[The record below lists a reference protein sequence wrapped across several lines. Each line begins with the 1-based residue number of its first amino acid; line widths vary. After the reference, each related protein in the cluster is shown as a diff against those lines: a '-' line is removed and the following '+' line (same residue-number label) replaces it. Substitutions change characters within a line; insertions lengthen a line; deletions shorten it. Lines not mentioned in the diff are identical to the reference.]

1 MFDLVRNN
9 KKIIQLVLAI
19 IILPFAL
26 FGVDA
31 YVNGGGRDEVASVG
45 DVSISSAEFQENL
58 REQQDRLRKQLGGAI
73 PQEMLDT
80 PVMRRA
86 VLQELVNQKLLQH
99 YAMDTHIRVS
109 DADLVGFITSVPGLQ
124 ENGKFSRERYEALV
138 AAQGMSVEMFEARV
152 RQDMLIQQAVM
163 AAGNGALSAPQSAE
177 RWLAAQLEE
186 REIREFSLLADQ
198 FMTKVA
204 KPDGEVVKRYYEEN
218 RKRFENPEQVK
229 LEFLVLSQEKL
240 MAATQVSDAD
250 IEAAYKANAARYS
263 TPEQRQASHIL
274 IRADK
279 NAPEA
284 TVKEASDKAEQVLGQ
299 LKAAPGDFAK
309 LAKQYSQDPGSAS
322 KGGDLGFFGRGM
334 MVKPFEEA
342 AFALTQGQ
350 ISPVVRSDFGFHI
363 IQLTGI
369 KPERAR
375 PLAEVR
381 GEIAAELK
389 RQMGAKQYAEAAE
402 AFTNMVYEQSDTLKP
417 AAEKYGLTVQTTD
430 WIARGAQMMPPFNNP
445 KLMQAV
451 FADDAVKQHRNT
463 EAVDV
468 GGNTLVS
475 ARVLAHRPAEV
486 ESLDSVQPVIEKAL
500 LREAALAMAV
510 TTGEAQLTKLKA
522 GEKVDLSWGNVRNV
536 SRLAA
541 ANLPPEGRQA
551 IFAVAGQNVPAYV
564 GAKTPAGYAV
574 YRIEKVKPFEPA
586 ATEGEV
592 ASRAMTLRQQ
602 YNQVIAQEEVM
613 GWIDTLRERY
623 PVKVNAAALE
633 KK

>member
-1 MFDLVRNN
+1 MFDKVRNN
-9 KKIIQLVLAI
+9 KRFIQVVLAL

-31 YVNGGGRDEVASVG
+31 YVSGGGRDEVARVG
-45 DVSISSAEFQENL
+45 DVSISTYEFQENL
-58 REQQDRLRKQLGGAI
+58 REQQDRLRQQLGGAI

-86 VLQELVNQKLLQH
+86 VLQELINQKLLQR
-99 YAMDTHIRVS
+99 YAADTHIRVS
-109 DADLVGFITSVPGLQ
+109 DAELVGFITSVPGLQ

-163 AAGNGALSAPQSAE
+163 AAGNGSLAAPQAAE
-177 RWLAAQLEE
+177 RWLALQLEE
-186 REIREFSLLADQ
+186 RETREVALQADQ
-198 FMTKVA
+198 FIGKVA
-204 KPDGEVVKRYYEEN
+204 KPDEAAVKRYYEEN
-218 RKRFENPEQVK
+218 RKRFEKPEQVK

-240 MAATQVSDAD
+240 IEAAKVSEAD

-279 NAPEA
+279 GAPEA
-284 TVKEASDKAEQVLGQ
+284 AVKEASDKAEQILAQ
-299 LKAAPGDFAK
+299 LKAAPEDFAK
-309 LAKQYSQDPGSAS
+309 LAKQHSQDPGSAS

-342 AFALTQGQ
+342 AFASTQGQ
-350 ISPVVRSDFGFHI
+350 ISSVVRSDFGFHI

-417 AAEKYGLTVQTTD
+417 AAEKYGLSVQSTD

-451 FADDAVKQHRNT
+451 FADDAVKQRRNT

-468 GGNTLVS
+468 GSNTLVS
-475 ARVLAHRPAEV
+475 ARVLDYRPAEV
-486 ESLDSVQPVIEKAL
+486 ESLESVQPVIEKAL
-500 LREAALAMAV
+500 LREAAMAMAV
-510 TTGEAQLTKLKA
+510 TTGEAQLAKLKA
-522 GEKVDLSWGNVRNV
+522 GERLDLSWGNVRAV
-536 SRLAA
+536 SRQAA
-541 ANLPPEGRQA
+541 ANLSPEGRQA
-551 IFAVAGQNVPAYV
+551 IFAVAAQEVPAYV
-564 GAKTPAGYAV
+564 GAKTPTGYAL
-574 YRIEKVKPFEPA
+574 YHIAKIKPHDAGTKESDA
-586 ATEGEV
+586 
-592 ASRAMTLRQQ
+592 ASRAMSLRQQ
-602 YNQVIAQEEVM
+602 YHQVIAQEEVM
-613 GWIDTLRERY
+613 GWIDTLREHY

>member
-9 KKIIQLVLAI
+9 KRVIQLVLAI
-19 IILPFAL
+19 VILPFAL

-31 YVNGGGRDEVASVG
+31 YVNGGGRDEVAKVG
-45 DVSISSAEFQENL
+45 DVSISSSEFQENL
-58 REQQDRLRKQLGGAI
+58 REQQDRLRQQLGGAI

-80 PVMRRA
+80 PALRRA
-86 VLQELVNQKLLQH
+86 VLEELVNQKVLLR
-99 YAMDTHIRVS
+99 YASDAHIRVS

-138 AAQGMSVEMFEARV
+138 AAQGMSIEMFEARV
-152 RQDMLIQQAVM
+152 RQDMLIQQAMM
-163 AAGNGALSAPQSAE
+163 AAGNGTLSAPQSAE

-186 REIREFSLLADQ
+186 REIREFSLIADH
-198 FMTKVA
+198 FISKLD
-204 KPDGEVVKRYYEEN
+204 KPDAAAVKRYYEEN
-218 RKRFENPEQVK
+218 RKRFEKPEQVK

-240 MAATQVSDAD
+240 VAAAQVSDAE
-250 IEAAYKANAARYS
+250 IEAAYKANMARYS

-279 NAPEA
+279 SAPEA
-284 TVKEASDKAEQVLGQ
+284 AIKEASDKAEQILGQ
-299 LKAAPGDFAK
+299 LKAVPGDFAK
-309 LAKQYSQDPGSAS
+309 LAKQHSQDPGSAS

-350 ISPVVRSDFGFHI
+350 ISSVVRSDFGFHI

-375 PLAEVR
+375 PLVEVR

-389 RQMGAKQYAEAAE
+389 RQAGAKRYAEAAE
-402 AFTNMVYEQSDTLKP
+402 AFTNMVYEQSDSLKP
-417 AAEKYGLTVQTTD
+417 AAEKYGLNIQTTD

-451 FADDAVKQHRNT
+451 FTDDALKQQRNT
-463 EAVDV
+463 EAVDI

-475 ARVLAHRPAEV
+475 ARVLEHRPAEV
-486 ESLDSVQPVIEKAL
+486 ESLESVQVAIQQAL

-510 TTGEAQLTKLKA
+510 TTGEAQLAKLKA
-522 GEKVDLSWGNVRNV
+522 GEKTDVNWGSVRSV

-541 ANLPPEGRQA
+541 ANLPPDGRQA
-551 IFAVAGQNVPAYV
+551 IFAVAGQNVPAFV
-564 GAKTPAGYAV
+564 GAKTPAGYV
-574 YRIEKVKPFEPA
+574 LYRVEKIKPFDAEAQPGEA
-586 ATEGEV
+586 ASNT
-592 ASRAMTLRQQ
+592 MTLRQQ
-602 YNQVIAQEEVM
+602 YHQAIAQEEVL
-613 GWIDTLRERY
+613 GWINSLRERY
-623 PVKVNAAALE
+623 PVKINTAALE

>member
-9 KKIIQLVLAI
+9 KKVIQLVLAI
-19 IILPFAL
+19 IVLPFAL

-31 YVNGGGRDEVASVG
+31 YVRGGGRDEVASVG
-45 DVSISSAEFQENL
+45 DISISTYEFQENL
-58 REQQDRLRKQLGGAI
+58 RQQQDRLRQQLGGAI

-86 VLQELVNQKLLQH
+86 VLQELVNQKLLQR
-99 YAMDTHIRVS
+99 YAIDAHIRVS
-109 DADLVGFITSVPGLQ
+109 DAELVGFITSVPGLQ

-138 AAQGMSVEMFEARV
+138 AAQGMTVEMFEARV

-163 AAGNGALSAPQSAE
+163 AAGNGTLTAPQAAE
-177 RWLAAQLEE
+177 RWLVLQLEE
-186 REIREFSLLADQ
+186 REIREVALQADQ
-198 FMTKVA
+198 FMSKVA
-204 KPDGEVVKRYYEEN
+204 KPDEAAVKRYYEEN
-218 RKRFENPEQVK
+218 RKRFEKPEQIK

-240 MAATQVSDAD
+240 IEAAKVSEGD

-279 NAPEA
+279 GAPEA
-284 TVKEASDKAEQVLGQ
+284 AVKEANDKAEQILAQ

-309 LAKQYSQDPGSAS
+309 LAKQHSQDPGSAS

-342 AFALTQGQ
+342 VFALAQGQ
-350 ISPVVRSDFGFHI
+350 ISAVVRSDFGFHI

-381 GEIAAELK
+381 SEITAELK
-389 RQMGAKQYAEAAE
+389 RQAGAKQYAEAAE

-417 AAEKYGLTVQTTD
+417 TAEKYGLNVQSTD

-451 FADDAVKQHRNT
+451 FADDAVKQRRNT

-468 GGNTLVS
+468 GSNTLVS
-475 ARVLAHRPAEV
+475 ARVLDHRPAEV
-486 ESLDSVQPVIEKAL
+486 ESLESVQAVIEKAL

-510 TTGEAQLTKLKA
+510 KTGEAQLAKLKA
-522 GEKVDLSWGNVRNV
+522 GEKLDLNWGGVRAV
-536 SRLAA
+536 SRQAA
-541 ANLPPEGRQA
+541 ANLSPEGRQA
-551 IFAVAGQNVPAYV
+551 IFAVAAQEVPAYA
-564 GAKTPAGYAV
+564 GAKTPAGYAL
-574 YRIEKVKPFEPA
+574 YHIAKIKPHDA
-586 ATEGEV
+586 GAKEGDA
-592 ASRAMTLRQQ
+592 ASRAMALRQQ
-602 YNQVIAQEEVM
+602 YHQVIAQEEVM

-623 PVKVNAAALE
+623 PVKINAAALE
-633 KK
+633 KR

>member
-1 MFDLVRNN
+1 MFDTVRNN
-9 KKIIQLVLAI
+9 KRFIQVVLALI
-19 IILPFAL
+19 VLPFAL

-31 YVNGGGRDEVASVG
+31 YVSSGGKDEVANVG
-45 DVSISSAEFQENL
+45 DMSISSFEFQENL
-58 REQQDRLRKQLGGAI
+58 RQQQDRLRKQLGGAI
-73 PQEMLDT
+73 SLEMLDSPT
-80 PVMRRA
+80 MRRA
-86 VLQELVNQKLLQH
+86 VLQELVNQKLLQR

-124 ENGKFSRERYEALV
+124 ENGQFSRARYEALV
-138 AAQGMSVEMFEARV
+138 AAQGMSVEMFESRV

-163 AAGNGALSAPQSAE
+163 AAGNGALTPPQAADH
-177 RWLAAQLEE
+177 WLALQLEE
-186 REIREFSLLADQ
+186 REIRELSLTADQ

-204 KPDGEVVKRYYEEN
+204 KPDGEAIKRYYEEN
-218 RKRFENPEQVK
+218 RKRFEKPEQVK
-229 LEFLVLSQEKL
+229 LEFLVLSQAKL
-240 MAATQVSDAD
+240 IEATQVSDAE
-250 IEAAYKANAARYS
+250 IEAAYKANAARYA

-284 TVKEASDKAEQVLGQ
+284 AVKEASDKAAQILVQ
-299 LKAAPGDFAK
+299 AKAAPGDFAK

-322 KGGDLGFFGRGM
+322 KGGDLGFFARGM

-342 AFALTQGQ
+342 AYALKQGQ
-350 ISPVVRSDFGFHI
+350 VSDVVRSDFGFHI

-389 RQMGAKQYAEAAE
+389 QQTGAKKYAEAAE
-402 AFTNMVYEQSDTLKP
+402 AFTNMVYEQSDSLKP
-417 AAEKYGLTVQTTD
+417 AAEKYGLNVQTID
-430 WIARGAQMMPPFNNP
+430 WISRGAQMMPPFNNP
-445 KLMQAV
+445 KLIQAV

-463 EAVDV
+463 EAIDV

-486 ESLDSVQPVIEKAL
+486 ESLESVQPVIEKAL

-510 TTGEAQLTKLKA
+510 STGEAQLAKLKA
-522 GEKVDLSWGNVRNV
+522 GEKAEMSWGNVRSV
-536 SRLAA
+536 SRMAA
-541 ANLPPEGRQA
+541 ANLSPEGRQA
-551 IFAVAGQNVPAYV
+551 IFAVAGSKVPAYV
-564 GAKTPAGYAV
+564 GAKHPAGYVV
-574 YRIEKVKPFEPA
+574 YRIEKIKPLEPA
-586 ATEGEV
+586 AKDGEA

-602 YNQVIAQEEVM
+602 YHQVLAQEEVM
-613 GWIDTLRERY
+613 AWIDTLRTRY